1 MNAGMNAGGHPLD
14 DELAA
19 EMRAKRL
26 QQLIQGRREYLNL
39 RQEQVAER
47 LDMSARNY
55 GNWERGVV
63 KEWTDE
69 KLFQLA
75 EALEMT
81 ESQVARLFLIAV
93 DRLPPADARS
103 GCERGHH
110 EELSMDAFLFDYA
123 TMMEAYSLPT
133 FLIDQRWQVKLAN
146 SAYRDLF
153 RGLRH
158 HPTVMPTENF
168 LRFGLL
174 HPDSSAI
181 LVDFENW
188 QLSMLA
194 QLATSLE
201 RNDQDADLRML
212 RREVHLRPHLRNAY
226 LDDMQ
231 TWVLGAGAD
240 LVHHDG
246 KARIIRHPN
255 PSIGLQSCRLVE
267 ETPRALQA
275 RGLARITLVLTEPG
289 EATTAESLCDQVVSC
304 AV

>member
-1 MNAGMNAGGHPLD
+1 MD
-14 DELAA
+14 DVLAA
-19 EMRAKRL
+19 EMRARRL

-39 RQEQVAER
+39 RQEEVAER

-69 KLFQLA
+69 KLFHLA

-93 DRLPPADARS
+93 DRLPPADARPAS
-103 GCERGHH
+103 GREHDGDP
-110 EELSMDAFLFDYA
+110 SMDAFLYDYA
-123 TMMEAYSLPT
+123 VMMEALSLPT
-133 FLIDQRWQVKLAN
+133 FLIDQRWEVRMAN
-146 SAYRDLF
+146 RAYRNLF

-158 HPTVMPTENF
+158 HPTAMPTDNF

-174 HPDSSAI
+174 HPDASAI
-181 LVDFENW
+181 LVDFQDW

-201 RNDQDADLRML
+201 RNDQDTELHML
-212 RREVHLRPHLRNAY
+212 RREVYLRPTLRSTY

-246 KARIIRHPN
+246 KARIIRHPD
-255 PSIGLQSCRLVE
+255 PLIGLRGCRLVE
-267 ETPRALQA
+267 ETPRPLQA
-275 RGLARITLVLTEPG
+275 RGLARITLVLTELG
-289 EATTAESLCDQVVSC
+289 QETSSESLCAGAVSFS
-304 AV
+304 V